1 MLRRRR
7 SRLIY
12 GILFLVLS
20 LAIGWWVIDGP
31 PLRVTT
37 DTESI
42 VPRNALVLAKENYF
56 DEVKRAAEAY
66 DLPYEYL
73 MALTVLECSGRKP
86 AGSRFEK
93 AVYKRLN
100 QVKSGDRKKYENVRK
115 HHLEDA
121 EDGAV
126 RNLSTSWGPFQLMGY
141 KCIGME
147 VNVRD
152 IRGEDAVIQGAR
164 WIKEEYGHLLKKKK
178 YKDAFHYHNTG
189 RKYPKFGPPRT
200 HDPKYVEKGLKYIEY
215 FTELE

>member
-1 MLRRRR
+1 MLKAKR
-7 SRLIY
+7 SRLIRW
-12 GILFLVLS
+12 ILFLILS
-20 LAIGWWVIDGP
+20 FAGGWWLIYGP

-42 VPRNALVLAKENYF
+42 VPRNALELAKENYNH
-56 DEVKRAAEAY
+56 EVKRAAEAY

-73 MALTVLECSGRKP
+73 MALTVLECSGKKP

-93 AVYKRLN
+93 VVYKRMN

-121 EDGAV
+121 SDDAIK
-126 RNLSTSWGPFQLMGY
+126 NLSTSWGPFQLMGY

-147 VNVRD
+147 VNVLD
-152 IRGEDAVIQGAR
+152 IRGEQAVLHGAS
-164 WIKEEYGHLLKKKK
+164 WIKEEYGDLLTKGK

-189 RKYPKFGPPRT
+189 RKYPKVGPPKT
-200 HDPKYVEKGLKYIEY
+200 HDPNYVSRGVDYIEY
-215 FTELE
+215 FKQF